1 MSEASQSGARTK
13 SNVYYKN
20 AMAAVPDL
28 LLRKPDLMAV
38 QALMGIFGIHGTCAI
53 PRSTCREQDQPMFI
67 LSLGYMMEELYRPWQ
82 GLPPSDASADLGT
95 DSPHPDWVYESIAQ
109 SSGLSEMDF
118 FTWFRRLS
126 VIRHKI
132 YTSLYSTKA
141 MKTFPHEQSST
152 IQALQL
158 ELTSFQRTLP
168 VEPSHAMEF
177 VTKLPGRLK
186 SPFVSLLCAY
196 HNTVILLHQTQI
208 FFRAPKTLT
217 PSRATEFSQTAC
229 VGAARQT
236 ALLLKAL
243 PPGWWPLVTLY
254 IFAAFNILFASQS
267 RINGNNDIP
276 PFCICRWE

>member
-1 MSEASQSGARTK
+1 MHNGKRSGARTK

-20 AMAAVPDL
+20 AMAAVPEL
-28 LLRKPDLMAV
+28 LLRRPDLMAV
-38 QALMGIFGIHGTCAI
+38 QALMGIFGIPGPCAI
-53 PRSTCREQDQPMFI
+53 PRSTWREQDQPKFI

-82 GLPPSDASADLGT
+82 GLPPSDTSVDLGA

-109 SSGLSEMDF
+109 SSGLSDMDF

-152 IQALQL
+152 IHALQL

-208 FFRAPKTLT
+208 FFRAPKTST
-217 PSRATEFSQTAC
+217 PSRATEFSQAAC

-243 PPGWWPLVTLY
+243 PPGWWPYGIRYLKILY
-254 IFAAFNILFASQS
+254 SLCPLHETKN
-267 RINGNNDIP
+267 
-276 PFCICRWE
+276 